1 MQFQRIDRFVGI
13 LVLFLSISMMGS
25 IIVTFAFHD
34 GATVLL
40 IVVLVM
46 IFGVG
51 FIICG
56 VTKREAT
63 V

>member
-13 LVLFLSISMMGS
+13 LFLFLSMSMMGP
-25 IIVTFAFHD
+25 IIVSFAFHD
-34 GATVLL
+34 GATVL

-51 FIICG
+51 FIIWE